1 MCSNSLYSKGVCTLK
16 EVRIGLVGT
25 GWMGKAHSKSFLNAF
40 YHFGEEY
47 GKPVFEMVSDI
58 NEESALEVKN
68 KFGFKRYSKDWYEV
82 VTDKDIDL
90 VDITTPNAFH
100 YEIAK
105 EALLNNKHVYC
116 EKPLSLSS
124 NQSKELANLAKE
136 KGLVNYVGFNNVMN
150 PATKYI
156 KELVEDGKLGEIT
169 KVSGT
174 YDQDALLDE
183 QISISWRHIKRF
195 SGSGTLGDL
204 GSHLFSVLHFILGDM
219 KSVNA
224 LTRTVIKERPA
235 QPNSR
240 EMRKVENDDVV
251 ILIAQYENG
260 AIGTLSSSRIATGR
274 KNYLSFEIQGT
285 KGTVHYSLE
294 NLNEVHVYFA
304 EDNSADRGFRRV
316 LLGNDHE
323 GYSVFQPA
331 PRIAIGFNDFKILE
345 THELL
350 SSITKGTPYVCDFNF
365 GYKID
370 RIIEAI
376 LESAESNH
384 WVSI

>member
-1 MCSNSLYSKGVCTLK
+1 MK

-25 GWMGKAHSKSFLNAF
+25 GWMGKSHSKSFLNAL

-58 NEESALEVKN
+58 NEESALEVKR
-68 KFGFKRYSKDWYEV
+68 KFGFKRYSKDWQDI
-82 VTDKDIDL
+82 VTDKNIDL

-105 EALLNNKHVYC
+105 AALLNNKHVYC
-116 EKPLSLSS
+116 EKPLSLSAD
-124 NQSKELANLAKE
+124 QSKELVDLAKE

-156 KELVEDGKLGEIT
+156 KELVHSGKLGDIT

-174 YDQDALLDE
+174 YDQDALLDA
-183 QISISWRHIKRF
+183 QIPISWRHMKKI

-204 GSHLFSVLHFILGDM
+204 GSHLFSVLQFILGDM
-219 KSVNA
+219 KAVNA
-224 LTRTVIKERPA
+224 LTRTVIKKRPVRSGSTDMKA
-235 QPNSR
+235 
-240 EMRKVENDDVV
+240 VENDDVV
-251 ILIAQYENG
+251 ILLAQYENG
-260 AIGTLSSSRIATGR
+260 AVGTLSSSRIATGR

-294 NLNEVHVYFA
+294 NLNDVHVYFT
-304 EDNSADRGFRRV
+304 EDHSVDRGFRKV

-323 GYSVFQPA
+323 GYSAFQPA
-331 PRIAIGFNDFKILE
+331 SGIAIGFNDFKTLE
-345 THELL
+345 THEVL
-350 SSITKGTPYVCDFNF
+350 SSITKGTSYICDFNF
-365 GYKID
+365 GFKVD
-370 RIIEAI
+370 QIIEAI
-376 LESAESNH
+376 LESSESNN

>member
-1 MCSNSLYSKGVCTLK
+1 MK

-25 GWMGKAHSKSFLNAF
+25 GWMGKSHSKSFLNAL

-58 NEESALEVKN
+58 TEESALKVK
-68 KFGFKRYSKDWYEV
+68 KQFGFKRYSKDWHDV
-82 VTDKDIDL
+82 VTDKDVDL

-116 EKPLSLSS
+116 EKPLSLSAG
-124 NQSKELANLAKE
+124 QSKELANLAKE

-156 KELVEDGKLGEIT
+156 RRLVQDGKLGEIT

-174 YDQDALLDE
+174 YDQDALLDQ
-183 QISISWRHIKRF
+183 QIPISWRHLKKI

-204 GSHLFSVLHFILGDM
+204 GSHLFSVLQFILGDM
-219 KSVNA
+219 KAVNA
-224 LTRTVIKERPA
+224 LTRTVIKERPVRL
-235 QPNSR
+235 NST
-240 EMRKVENDDVV
+240 ETKTVENDDVV
-251 ILIAQYENG
+251 ILLSQYENG

-274 KNYLSFEIQGT
+274 KNHLSFEIQGT
-285 KGTVHYSLE
+285 KGTVHYTLE
-294 NLNEVHVYFA
+294 NLNDVHVYFTK
-304 EDNSADRGFRRV
+304 DDSVDRGFRRV

-323 GYSVFQPA
+323 GYSAFQPA
-331 PRIAIGFNDFKILE
+331 PGIAIGFNDFKTLE
-345 THELL
+345 THEVL
-350 SSITKGTPYVCDFNF
+350 SSITKGTSYICDFNF
-365 GYKID
+365 GFKVD

-376 LESAESNH
+376 LESSELNS
-384 WVSI
+384 WVFI